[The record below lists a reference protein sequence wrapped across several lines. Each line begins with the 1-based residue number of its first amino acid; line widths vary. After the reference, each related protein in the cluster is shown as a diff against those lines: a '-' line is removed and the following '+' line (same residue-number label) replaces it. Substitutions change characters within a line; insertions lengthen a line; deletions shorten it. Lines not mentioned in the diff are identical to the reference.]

1 MVKDPLIHPYQI
13 ETIEQQQTSKA
24 EQVRNQLFYQGNR
37 RKGKDGRTYNYIDD
51 KGEYISNYVSQ
62 YSNIIEQNVEPK
74 IRNLVLGLHDRGYLT
89 FASCQGHKPDQK
101 RRWIGL
107 AFNEITQKNLFT
119 AEIND
124 LNLPIY
130 FYNNHMNSR
139 QQRRDEDRWF
149 QDGLQ
154 MHIPW
159 QQTGFHQLDN
169 IRQGTY
175 SNDDITS
182 FFNIMFQ
189 RNYNEYH
196 STIVSIGYPIVRS
209 TALKTLKQ
217 NMFYDW
223 DYVNQV
229 TDMLTDK
236 ISNLSYYTG

>member
-13 ETIEQQQTSKA
+13 ETIQQQQTSQE

-62 YSNIIEQNVEPK
+62 YSSIIHNNIEPK
-74 IRNLVLGLHDRGYLT
+74 IRPLVLGLHDRGYLT
-89 FASCQGHKPDQK
+89 FASCQGHKGDQK
-101 RRWIGL
+101 RRWVGL
-107 AFNEITQKNLFT
+107 AFSGLDQKNLFI
-119 AEIND
+119 ASIND
-124 LNLPIY
+124 LRLPVY
-130 FYNNHMNSR
+130 FYNNHINSR

-159 QQTGFHQLDN
+159 QQTGFEQLEN

-175 SNDDITS
+175 SNDDMTK
-182 FFNIMFQ
+182 FWNIMFQ
-189 RNYNEYH
+189 RNYKEYE
-196 STIVSIGYPIVRS
+196 STIMSVGYPIVRS
-209 TALKTLKQ
+209 TAWKTFKQ
-217 NMFYDW
+217 NLMFDW
-223 DYVNQV
+223 DYVDKI